1 MKKVLLFSL
10 LLLIVSG
17 GLLTIQ
23 WIGYEKISKASETI
37 ISAQEIELDVKKDHL
52 IVNQTI
58 RLLPENEK
66 MNFKLPADADQ
77 VSCSKGDV
85 CEIGGQAG
93 TVDINGESLTIHY
106 QLPAPNI
113 DASFTLNNWY
123 ASFSDVNISATT
135 VMIID
140 HTKQGGEWV
149 SSLEQTAAKQMSLI
163 DFYSFQGNSGQ
174 APLYWQKSPLV
185 KSVLS
190 PKITVYNVESVQS
203 TTFSFVL
210 PFDEDEIAPQT
221 VVIAPNVKPVEL
233 SGLTLVQ
240 NLDGLKTIRNQV
252 IHNYALQHFIFQE
265 SEKWLASFIAVS
277 LYDSQPVFPKAAVMK
292 EKITAQLTKTEQTE
306 WLKELMDLKG
316 KEVSAQ
322 KLDDLL
328 GSIKG
333 EETQFFTNNKESDAV
348 VQPLIFFDSRP
359 VIIEGKEAAF
369 HLVKKEGV
377 LYVPLKEA
385 AESLGF
391 TIQELSAGQEWLM
404 KKKFETYRFYLN
416 ENRVLFNEHTYVLY
430 DTAIQNINGTMH
442 VDKIWFQK
450 IFLIEVQEKLEEIN
464 LQPYEL

>member
-1 MKKVLLFSL
+1 MKKVLIISL

-17 GLLTIQ
+17 VLLTVQ

-37 ISAQEIELDVKKDHL
+37 ISAQEIELDVKKDRL
-52 IVNQTI
+52 IVSQTI
-58 RLLPENEK
+58 RLLPKNEK
-66 MNFKLPADADQ
+66 MVFKLPADADE

-93 TVDINGESLTIHY
+93 TVDISGESLTIHY
-106 QLPAPNI
+106 RLPAPHI

-135 VMIID
+135 VMVID
-140 HTKQGGEWV
+140 HTKRGGEWI

-174 APLYWQKSPLV
+174 APLYWQKSPLI

-190 PKITVYNVESVQS
+190 PILTVYNVESVQS
-203 TTFSFVL
+203 TASSFDF

-221 VVIAPNVKPVEL
+221 VVIVPDVRPVEL

-240 NLDGLKTIRNQV
+240 SMDGLKTIRNQI

-265 SEKWLASFIAVS
+265 SEKWLASFIVVS
-277 LYDSQPVFPKAAVMK
+277 LYDSQPVFSKAAVMK
-292 EKITAQLTKTEQTE
+292 EKITAQLTETEQAE
-306 WLKELMDLKG
+306 WLEELVGLKG

-322 KLDDLL
+322 KLDDIL
-328 GSIKG
+328 GSVKG
-333 EETQFFTNNKESDAV
+333 EETQFFTNNKKRDTAV
-348 VQPLIFFDSRP
+348 LPLIFFDGRP

-369 HLVKKEGV
+369 HMKKKEGV

-391 TIQELSAGQEWLM
+391 TIQELSVGEEWLM
-404 KKKFETYRFYLN
+404 QKESETYRFYIN
-416 ENRVLFNEHTYVLY
+416 ENRVLFNKHNYVLY
-430 DTAIQNINGTMH
+430 DTALQNINGTMH

-450 IFLIEVQEKLEEIN
+450 IFLIEVQEMTEKIN
-464 LQPYEL
+464 LQPYKL

>member
-17 GLLTIQ
+17 GLLTVQ
-23 WIGYEKISKASETI
+23 WIGYEKISKASETT
-37 ISAQEIELDVKKDHL
+37 ISAQEMELDVKKDHL
-52 IVNQTI
+52 VVSQTI

-66 MNFKLPADADQ
+66 MDFKLPADADE

-85 CEIGGQAG
+85 CEIGGQTG
-93 TVDINGESLTIHY
+93 TVDINGDSLTIHY

-113 DASFTLNNWY
+113 DASFILNNWY

-135 VMIID
+135 VMVTD
-140 HTKQGGEWV
+140 HTKRGGEWV

-163 DFYSFQGNSGQ
+163 DFYSFQGNSGP
-174 APLYWQKSPLV
+174 APLYWQKAPLV

-190 PKITVYNVESVQS
+190 PTFTVYHVESVQS
-203 TTFSFVL
+203 IPFSFVF

-240 NLDGLKTIRNQV
+240 NMAGLKTIRNQV
-252 IHNYALQHFIFQE
+252 IHNYALQHFIFQQ

-306 WLKELMDLKG
+306 WLKKLMGLKG
-316 KEVSAQ
+316 KEVSTQ
-322 KLDDLL
+322 KLDELL
-328 GSIKG
+328 GSVKG
-333 EETQFFTNNKESDAV
+333 EETQFFTNNKKRDAAI
-348 VQPLIFFDSRP
+348 QPLLFFDGRP
-359 VIIEGKEAAF
+359 VIIKGKETAF
-369 HLVKKEGV
+369 HLVEKEGV

-404 KKKFETYRFYLN
+404 KKEFEAYRFHLN
-416 ENRVLFNEHTYVLY
+416 ENRVLFNEHTYMLY
-430 DTAIQNINGTMH
+430 DTALQNINGTMH
-442 VDKIWFQK
+442 IDEIWFQK
-450 IFLIEVQEKLEEIN
+450 IFLIEVQEKMGEIH